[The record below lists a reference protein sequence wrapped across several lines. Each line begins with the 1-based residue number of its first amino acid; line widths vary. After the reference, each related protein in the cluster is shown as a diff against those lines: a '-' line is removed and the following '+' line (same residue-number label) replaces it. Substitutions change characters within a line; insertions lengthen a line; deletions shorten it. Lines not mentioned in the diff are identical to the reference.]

1 MTGSAC
7 RSVRSGWRAA
17 GLSGRHRP
25 RVRSRSRRRN
35 WPICSITHLDAL
47 LLMVIFR
54 KVEPLDGAGLQLAK
68 RHQGRRLVGEEM
80 AAGDRIA
87 LDADDAPVDAAAHP
101 VGGHAEMGGDFR
113 HAEPARYLRPAC
125 PLRRKLE
132 AMLQADSLHG
142 AREYGGAAR

>member
-1 MTGSAC
+1 M
-7 RSVRSGWRAA
+7 
-17 GLSGRHRP
+17 P
-25 RVRSRSRRRN
+25 
-35 WPICSITHLDAL
+35 L

-68 RHQGRRLVGEEM
+68 RHQGRRRVGEEM

-113 HAEPARYLRPAC
+113 HAEPARYGVTTRSVKNRTLMSLSDHPC
-125 PLRRKLE
+125 LLE
-132 AMLQADSLHG
+132 PF
-142 AREYGGAAR
+142 